1 MESIQ
6 LSHGAGGEAMWELIK
21 VLILPAFKLKRIEDG
36 VGLEDLDD
44 ASTIPLGDLEVV
56 ISIDSHTVEPL
67 FFPGG
72 DIGRLAVA
80 GSVNDVAV
88 MGAKPLAIVDALVVE
103 EGFPVKDLERIIDSM
118 SGTAEEAGVA
128 LLGGDFK
135 VMPRGKVDGVVVTTA
150 AIGVAPRGRTLKD
163 NRLQAGD
170 VIIVSGPIGDHGI
183 AIASVREGISFETPL
198 TSDVMPI
205 ADLMEEAL
213 KAGRVRTAKDPTR
226 GGLAATLNELASK
239 AGVSIWIREEDIP
252 IRPEVRAAA
261 EMLGLDPLELSCE
274 GRVVLAVDKEDADRV
289 LQALRRHPK
298 GREASIIGE
307 VKAERPG
314 YVVMETL
321 VGGLRVVNMPIG
333 EPTPRVC

>member
-21 VLILPAFKLKRIEDG
+21 ALILPAFKLKRIGDG

-118 SGTAEEAGVA
+118 SRTAEEAGVA

-163 NRLQAGD
+163 DRLQVGD

-274 GRVVLAVDKEDADRV
+274 GRVVLAVDKEDADRI

-298 GREASIIGE
+298 GREANIIGE

-321 VGGLRVVNMPIG
+321 VGGLRVVNMPVG

>member
-21 VLILPAFKLKRIEDG
+21 ALILPAFKLKRIGDG

-118 SGTAEEAGVA
+118 SRTAEEAGVA

-274 GRVVLAVDKEDADRV
+274 GRVVLAVDKEDADRI

-298 GREASIIGE
+298 GREANIIGE

-321 VGGLRVVNMPIG
+321 VGGLRVVNMPVG

>member
-1 MESIQ
+1 
-6 LSHGAGGEAMWELIK
+6 MWELIK

-118 SGTAEEAGVA
+118 SRTAEEAGVA

-274 GRVVLAVDKEDADRV
+274 GRVVLAVDREDADRV

>member
-1 MESIQ
+1 MEVIQ

-21 VLILPAFKLKRIEDG
+21 ALILPAFKLKRIEDG

-56 ISIDSHTVEPL
+56 VSIDSHTVEPL

-118 SGTAEEAGVA
+118 SKTAEEARVA

-135 VMPRGKVDGVVVTTA
+135 VMPKGKMDGVVITTA
-150 AIGVAPRGRTLKD
+150 AIGVAQRGRTLRD
-163 NRLQAGD
+163 NQLQEGD

-213 KAGRVRTAKDPTR
+213 KAGEVRAAKDPTR

-274 GRVVLAVDKEDADRV
+274 GRVVLAVAREDAGQV

-298 GREASIIGE
+298 GKDANIIGE

-314 YVVMETL
+314 YVVMETM